1 MVNKNEFDDNIEIV
15 FLKIFAIFYVSVLYV
30 IFGVYITTMLDE
42 YGFVDMLVDND
53 HKNKSTD
60 SVFKLVVETAIV
72 VGIIAVFAF
81 IGRNLIQLIP
91 FPFDGVFGFNY
102 ESVREVTSGAILFVF
117 MVTFS
122 ASIQQKVVK
131 LQSKLNLIKTK
142 KYKSVQHV

>member
-1 MVNKNEFDDNIEIV
+1 MNLGEDIRLIGIR
-15 FLKIFAIFYVSVLYV
+15 LLAIMYIAIIYV
-30 IFGVYITTMLDE
+30 IFGIYITYLLDE
-42 YGFVDMLVDND
+42 YGYHDIFVNNHDDSND
-53 HKNKSTD
+53 SI
-60 SVFKLVVETAIV
+60 FKMVLELGVM
-72 VGIIAVFAF
+72 VGIIACIAF